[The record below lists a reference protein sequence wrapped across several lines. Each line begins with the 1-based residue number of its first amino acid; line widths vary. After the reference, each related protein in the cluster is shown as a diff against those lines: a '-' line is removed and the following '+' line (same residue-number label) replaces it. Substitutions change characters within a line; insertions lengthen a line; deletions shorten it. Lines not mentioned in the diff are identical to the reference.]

1 MTVRN
6 IAQAINDALDLALGK
21 DEAVVVFGE
30 DVGRT
35 GGVFRVTDGLREQ
48 YGAERVIDSP
58 VAESGIVGVGF
69 GMAVGGLRPVLELQF
84 MGFSYPAYDQ
94 IINHVA
100 RIRNRS
106 RHRFSAPLVIRI
118 PYGGG
123 IGAAEHHSESMEAI
137 YTHIPGLKVLV
148 PSTPYDAKGLLLAAI
163 EDPDPVVY
171 LEPIRLYRA
180 VKEDVPDEWY
190 TLPIGAAR
198 VEREGDDVTL
208 ITWGAMTKETR
219 QAADLLADED
229 ISAEVI
235 DLRSLVPLDLETLV
249 ESVGR
254 TGRAVVIHEAP
265 RTSGFGGE
273 VVASVQEECLF
284 SLASPILRVTG
295 WDTVFPLKRS
305 EHHYLPSASRIA
317 AAARRTLE
325 S

>member
-1 MTVRN
+1 MTDRN
-6 IAQAINDALDLALGK
+6 IAQAINDALDLALQKEG
-21 DEAVVVFGE
+21 AVVVFGE

-35 GGVFRVTDGLREQ
+35 GGVFRVTDGLRER
-48 YGAERVIDSP
+48 YGAGRVIDSP
-58 VAESGIVGVGF
+58 VAESAIAGVGF

-106 RHRFSAPLVIRI
+106 RHRFTAPLVIRI

-137 YTHIPGLKVLV
+137 YTHIPGLKVVV

-163 EDPDPVVY
+163 EDPDPVIF

-180 VKEDVPDEWY
+180 VREDVPDEWY
-190 TLPIGAAR
+190 TVPIGEASI
-198 VEREGDDVTL
+198 ERDGDDVTL

-219 QAADLLADED
+219 QAADLLAGED

-249 ESVGR
+249 ESVER

-265 RTSGFGGE
+265 RTSGFGAE
-273 VVASVQEECLF
+273 VVAAIQEQCLF
-284 SLASPILRVTG
+284 SLAAPIARVTG

-305 EHHYLPSASRIA
+305 EHHYLPSVARIA
-317 AAARRTLE
+317 AAARSTLE
-325 S
+325 N